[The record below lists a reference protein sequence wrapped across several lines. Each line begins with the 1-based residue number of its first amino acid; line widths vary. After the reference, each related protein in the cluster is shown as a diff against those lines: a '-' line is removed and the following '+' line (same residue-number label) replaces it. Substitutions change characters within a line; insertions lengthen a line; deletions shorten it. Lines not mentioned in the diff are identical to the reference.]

1 MTGMTKESAKA
12 SDKPKP
18 MPEPEAGYKGAYIYL
33 SVVALLSALPLW
45 DYSTGL
51 MRLTGLFLVAGLLL
65 AIFYRDMLRYKP
77 NFVRKG
83 RMLLLLSLMIV
94 GTLVVCRASEHI
106 LLALAKGSYIQSHEA
121 IVYGFPVA
129 AGAMLVML
137 LFDFHTAIVFSFII
151 SLLAGL
157 WRADASY
164 TIYAFVGSL
173 AASFSMLSCKR
184 RTAILRGGMIVFAAN
199 LITLLTILFYK
210 DQVFTEAALV
220 AALFAA
226 ISSVVV
232 VAVVSLL
239 LPLLENVFKVTT
251 DISLLE
257 LLDLDHPLMK
267 SLMINAPGTYH
278 HSIIVGNL
286 VESCAETVGVNPL
299 MARVGAYYH
308 DIGKVKM
315 PEYFIENVASG
326 VSKHEKL
333 TPHMSAM
340 VLTSHVKEGVDL
352 AVQHKLPEDVVDIIQ
367 QHHGNALI
375 TYFYDKAKKEANGE
389 GPNEDT
395 YRYPGPRPQSRTS
408 ALIMMA
414 DAVEASSRVL
424 TDPTSAR
431 ISALVDK
438 IINHIFLTGQLE
450 ECRLTLKDIH
460 EIKKRFTYILTGIMH
475 RRIDYPGF
483 DFNKAGGKRDEGNG
497 KQHAEEDSAGRQADR
512 AGLAKGARVS

>member
-1 MTGMTKESAKA
+1 MTKESAKA
-12 SDKPKP
+12 SEKPRP
-18 MPEPEAGYKGAYIYL
+18 MPEPEAGIKGAYIYIA
-33 SVVALLSALPLW
+33 ALAMLSALPLW

-51 MRLTGLFLVAGLLL
+51 MRLIGLFLIAALLFV
-65 AIFYRDMLRYKP
+65 IFYRDMLRYKP
-77 NFVRKG
+77 NFVRKE
-83 RMLLLLSLMIV
+83 RMLLLLALMII
-94 GTLVVCRASEHI
+94 GTLALCRASEHI
-106 LLALAKGSYIQSHEA
+106 LIALAKGSEMQSQEA

-129 AGAMLVML
+129 VGAMLVML

-151 SLLAGL
+151 SLLVGL
-157 WRADASY
+157 WRADAAY

-173 AASFSMLSCKR
+173 AAAFSMLRCKR

-199 LITLLTILFYK
+199 VITLLTILFYK
-210 DQVFTEAALV
+210 GQVFSEAALV
-220 AALFAA
+220 SVLFAA

-232 VAVVSLL
+232 VAAVSLL

-286 VESCAETVGVNPL
+286 VEACAETVGVNPL
-299 MARVGAYYH
+299 IARVGAYYH

-352 AVQHKLPEDVVDIIQ
+352 AIQHKLPEEVVGIIQ

-375 TYFYDKAKKEANGE
+375 TYFYEKAKSEANGD

-395 YRYPGPRPQSRTS
+395 YRYPGPKPQSRTS

-460 EIKKRFTYILTGIMH
+460 EIKLRFTYILTGIMH

-483 DFNKAGGKRDEGNG
+483 DFNKAGGKDEGNG
-497 KQHAEEDSAGRQADR
+497 KQRTEEDSPVRQADR
-512 AGLAKGARVS
+512 AGLAKGAKAS